1 MIARKTFRGNIR
13 ESGQVLESRSAIH
26 PSRKQFIMKIK
37 ALLSL
42 AVLALIVAAAWQI
55 GGAEI
60 ANLNF
65 REDIRD
71 VAAQAGTHV
80 GYQNPMSEDQ
90 VTQLVIQKAGD
101 HGITLAPEQIMVKRL
116 QQRPDLSTW
125 YLAADYTVPVNLG
138 FTTVR
143 LHFTPA
149 SERSGM

>member
-1 MIARKTFRGNIR
+1 
-13 ESGQVLESRSAIH
+13 
-26 PSRKQFIMKIK
+26 MKIK

-71 VAAQAGTHV
+71 VAAQAGTHI

-101 HGITLAPEQIMVKRL
+101 HGITLTAEQITVKRV
-116 QQRPDLSTW
+116 QAQRFDQSSW

-149 SERSGM
+149 SERSGT